1 METLGHRSP
10 ADGVGVAYHPF
21 LHDYLLDSRA
31 LFDFVEL
38 PMDLYLD
45 EARSGLLDPGQRRL
59 RQVTGAVRCTWRGS
73 ALSLGAV
80 PPSGAPAFP
89 PHTVRRI
96 CGLLAL
102 APHAPYTEAVGVR
115 AAGGPLHAVAL
126 TPAVARCA
134 AARQAAACEALGV
147 PVRLCLPREAVA
159 APAGEDGAGLDA
171 AGFLALVAACGGTS
185 FVLDTADLAGAEPH
199 DAARRLAGVPI
210 AALSV
215 SSDDPAAWDALAV
228 LAGHLAPGAVVLR
241 RDRQLFP
248 LETIGRDLSRA
259 AGLLSS
265 AAPRTPAGPLA
276 PSDPRSSLSGTA
288 RAPPTGPAHTPDA
301 VPDSSP
307 AWRHWRKEVDDMHK
321 GQQIMAL
328 MSGAG
333 MSGAGPRPP
342 GSPPRQ
348 APR

>member
-10 ADGVGVAYHPF
+10 TEGVGVAYHPF
-21 LHDYLLDSRA
+21 LHDYLLGSRA
-31 LFDFVEL
+31 LFDFIEL

-45 EARSGLLDPGQRRL
+45 EARSGLLDPGHRRL
-59 RQVTGAVRCTWRGS
+59 REVTGAVRCTWRGS

-96 CGLLAL
+96 RGLLAL

-115 AAGGPLHAVAL
+115 AAGGPLHAAAL
-126 TPAVARCA
+126 TPAAARCA
-134 AARQAAACEALGV
+134 AVRQAAACEALGV
-147 PVRLCLPREAVA
+147 PVRLCLPRGAA
-159 APAGEDGAGLDA
+159 APAGMDA
-171 AGFLALVAACGGTS
+171 AGMDAVGFLALVAAHGGAG

-210 AALSV
+210 TALSV

-228 LAGHLAPGAVVLR
+228 LAGHLAPGTVVLR

-259 AGLLSS
+259 AGLLSGTAS
-265 AAPRTPAGPLA
+265 GTLPGLAAPHDPHPALPVAGAPLAGPVDA
-276 PSDPRSSLSGTA
+276 
-288 RAPPTGPAHTPDA
+288 PDA
-301 VPDSSP
+301 SP

-321 GQQIMAL
+321 AQQIMAL

-333 MSGAGPRPP
+333 PSWQA
-342 GSPPRQ
+342 PRQ

>member
-1 METLGHRSP
+1 MGTPGHRGP
-10 ADGVGVAYHPF
+10 AEGVGVAYHPF
-21 LHDYLLDSRA
+21 LHDYLLGSRA

-45 EARSGLLDPGQRRL
+45 GARSGLLDPGHRRL
-59 RQVTGAVRCTWRGS
+59 REVTGAVRCAWRGS

-80 PPSGAPAFP
+80 PPGGTPAFP
-89 PHTVRRI
+89 PHTVQRI
-96 CGLLAL
+96 RGLLAL

-115 AAGGPLHAVAL
+115 AVGGPLHAAAF

-147 PVRLCLPREAVA
+147 PVRLCLPRQAA
-159 APAGEDGAGLDA
+159 APAGMDDAGMDA
-171 AGFLALVAACGGTS
+171 VGFLALVAAHGGAG
-185 FVLDTADLAGAEPH
+185 FVLDTADLAGTDPH

-215 SSDDPAAWDALAV
+215 SSDDPAAWDALAA
-228 LAGHLAPGAVVLR
+228 LTGHLAPRTVVLR

-248 LETIGRDLSRA
+248 LDTIGRDLGRA
-259 AGLLSS
+259 AAL
-265 AAPRTPAGPLA
+265 
-276 PSDPRSSLSGTA
+276 LSGTA
-288 RAPPTGPAHTPDA
+288 LGTLPGPAAPQDPGSTTLPVAGAPPAGPVHAPDA
-301 VPDSSP
+301 SP

-328 MSGAG
+328 MAGAG
-333 MSGAGPRPP
+333 
-342 GSPPRQ
+342 PPRQ